1 MDKGSAEE
9 EGRAFGEVAA
19 KTLTHDEAREVIQG
33 LSKTLYAVR
42 EHGSG
47 ASGARA
53 TEKFLL
59 SAIQGLAS
67 KVTGGLG
74 EEGK

>member
-42 EHGSG
+42 EHGTA
-47 ASGARA
+47 ASGARD

-59 SAIQGLAS
+59 SAIQGLAA
-67 KVTGGLG
+67 KVTGATEG
-74 EEGK
+74 EKK

>member
-19 KTLTHDEAREVIQG
+19 KTLTHDEAREVIRG

-42 EHGSG
+42 EHGSV
-47 ASGARA
+47 ASGSPD

-59 SAIQGLAS
+59 SAIQALAS
-67 KVTGGLG
+67 KVTGAPG
-74 EEGK
+74 EESK

>member
-1 MDKGSAEE
+1 MEKSSAEE

-42 EHGSG
+42 EYGTV
-47 ASGARA
+47 ASGARD

-59 SAIQGLAS
+59 SAIQGIAS
-67 KVTGGLG
+67 KATPKLG
-74 EEGK
+74 EEEK